1 MYSKQHMTLTAYKYI
16 ALTDKGVPVI
26 HGTGFK
32 VKQLI
37 GEKRA
42 HGSSPE
48 ELQFQHS
55 QLNLA
60 QVYSA
65 LAYYEDHQ
73 AEIDT
78 ALYEGE
84 ARAEALKAQLDAADL
99 KARVRSN
106 AKL

>member
-1 MYSKQHMTLTAYKYI
+1 MTLTAYKHI
-16 ALTDKGVPVI
+16 ALTDAGVPVI
-26 HGTGFK
+26 QGTGFK
-32 VKQLI
+32 LKQLI

-48 ELQFQHS
+48 ELQFQHP

-73 AEIDT
+73 EEID
-78 ALYEGE
+78 AYLLQGE

-99 KARVRSN
+99 KARVRSK

>member
-1 MYSKQHMTLTAYKYI
+1 MTLTAYKHI
-16 ALTDKGVPVI
+16 ALTDAGVPVI
-26 HGTGFK
+26 YGTSFK
-32 VKQLI
+32 LKQLI

-42 HGSSPE
+42 HGLSPE
-48 ELQFQHS
+48 ELQFQHP
-55 QLNLA
+55 QLSLA

-73 AEIDT
+73 EEID
-78 ALYEGE
+78 AYLFQGE

-99 KARVRSN
+99 KARVRSK